1 MYDYRQAIDRV
12 MRQEVETGQVAGAGY
27 LLIQGGRERYFSACG
42 YADREKKTPV
52 KRDTI
57 FRSLRDCHKSIT
69 CERRHF
75 CIRGIRIRAGY

>member
-57 FRSLRDCHKSIT
+57 FRLFSMTKPVTAAAVLLLVERGQLDLR
-69 CERRHF
+69 
-75 CIRGIRIRAGY
+75 A

>member
-42 YADREKKTPV
+42 YADL
-52 KRDTI
+52 
-57 FRSLRDCHKSIT
+57 SLIHI
-69 CERRHF
+69 
-75 CIRGIRIRAGY
+75 